1 MFDDPHKLL
10 LGLVTGIL
18 FGILLQKG
26 QVAKA
31 QKILGQLLLKDWTVL
46 KIMATAIAVGT
57 LGVHLLMAGGGAS
70 LHIQTA
76 ALARV
81 LIGGVLFG
89 VGLAVFGLCPG
100 TSVAACGEG
109 KRDAL
114 VGVIGMLFGAASY
127 VAAFSTLE
135 PVMKSMADFGKVTL
149 PQITGGTPLLWS
161 LGLAGAMAV
170 VLVIVERYHP
180 TALDAQTE
188 RDRAVNTATSAARY
202 RPSK

>member
-1 MFDDPHKLL
+1 MFDEPLNL
-10 LGLVTGIL
+10 VLGLVTGIL

-26 QVAKA
+26 QVAKF
-31 QKILGQLLLKDWTVL
+31 QTILGQLLLKDWTVF

-57 LGVHLLMAGGGAS
+57 LGLHLLIAGGWAS

-89 VGLAVFGLCPG
+89 VGLAIFGLCPG

-109 KRDAL
+109 RRDAL
-114 VGVIGMLFGAASY
+114 VGVIGMLFGAGTY

-135 PVMKSMADFGKVTL
+135 PVMKSMSDFGKVTL
-149 PQITGGTPLLWS
+149 PQFTGTTPWLWS
-161 LGLAGAMAV
+161 IGVAAIM
-170 VLVIVERYHP
+170 
-180 TALDAQTE
+180 
-188 RDRAVNTATSAARY
+188 TATLIILERIHPKEHDA
-202 RPSK
+202 KT